1 MNPYETVITAIV
13 GAFVLGAAT
22 TIIPA
27 VGVIGGVLQM
37 LGLVAFVLIVI
48 VMIGQFTGKPLM
60 NIDPRLY
67 LIALLIIAAENAFM
81 VSLLGLAVVVLGAPI
96 GQVGVNLFL
105 SLLVGGLFGFIAL
118 REAKQLPSWS

>member
-1 MNPYETVITAIV
+1 
-13 GAFVLGAAT
+13 
-22 TIIPA
+22 
-27 VGVIGGVLQM
+27 
-37 LGLVAFVLIVI
+37 
-48 VMIGQFTGKPLM
+48 M